1 MRPSTRLCRRSFD
14 RDAYVCPHVHGRSES
29 RQGLQVFISA
39 TLGRARDN
47 DGMRDRLLKVLKKV
61 TTEPVNIGDED
72 SLFESGL
79 LDSFAL
85 PDLVSGLEE
94 EFSFKVPDADLNP
107 RKFDSIARIEAY
119 LAEHAKA

>member
-1 MRPSTRLCRRSFD
+1 
-14 RDAYVCPHVHGRSES
+14 
-29 RQGLQVFISA
+29 
-39 TLGRARDN
+39 
-47 DGMRDRLLKVLKKV
+47 MRDRLLKVLKKV
-61 TTEPVNIGDED
+61 TAEPLNIGDED

-119 LAEHAKA
+119 LSEHAKITG